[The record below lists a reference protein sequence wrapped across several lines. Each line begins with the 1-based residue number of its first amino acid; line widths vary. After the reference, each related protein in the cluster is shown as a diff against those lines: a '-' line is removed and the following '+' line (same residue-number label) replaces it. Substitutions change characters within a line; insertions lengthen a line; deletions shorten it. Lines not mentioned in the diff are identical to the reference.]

1 MTEVLFPVRGVG
13 YDAGVV
19 YDRDFTSRPVWDADE
34 TRRDMRAIGRRLGCN
49 AVLVMAT
56 DIDRLM
62 DTSRIAREEGLAV
75 WVQPRLFDASR
86 SQVTEYL
93 ATVAEHAEALRREY
107 GEVSLNIGCELS
119 LSVRGFTP
127 GRTFVSRGSLL
138 RFFWILLPVANLR
151 LRRFLRRLVEVG
163 RTRFGG
169 PISYGSGWWEH
180 PDWTIFDVV
189 GLDAYRESYNAAEF
203 SSSLRHMVET
213 HHREGRPV
221 YVFEFG
227 TCAYVGAAER
237 ASQAFD
243 VIREIDD
250 EMQVPTTLVRDEQV
264 QADYL
269 DELFDI
275 FAEAGVDGTFVWGF
289 SEPSLTRSQDPAHD
303 LDIASYGIV
312 APLADGT
319 WEPKAAFFTVAKR
332 YGKPPEQSS

>member
-127 GRTFVSRGSLL
+127 GRTFIARIASAVLLDPPARGESAAASFPAKA
-138 RFFWILLPVANLR
+138 RGGGQDPFRRPHQLR
-151 LRRFLRRLVEVG
+151 LWMVGAPGLDDLRCGRPRRL
-163 RTRFGG
+163 
-169 PISYGSGWWEH
+169 S
-180 PDWTIFDVV
+180 
-189 GLDAYRESYNAAEF
+189 
-203 SSSLRHMVET
+203 
-213 HHREGRPV
+213 
-221 YVFEFG
+221 
-227 TCAYVGAAER
+227 
-237 ASQAFD
+237 
-243 VIREIDD
+243 
-250 EMQVPTTLVRDEQV
+250 
-264 QADYL
+264 
-269 DELFDI
+269 
-275 FAEAGVDGTFVWGF
+275 
-289 SEPSLTRSQDPAHD
+289 
-303 LDIASYGIV
+303 
-312 APLADGT
+312 
-319 WEPKAAFFTVAKR
+319 
-332 YGKPPEQSS
+332 